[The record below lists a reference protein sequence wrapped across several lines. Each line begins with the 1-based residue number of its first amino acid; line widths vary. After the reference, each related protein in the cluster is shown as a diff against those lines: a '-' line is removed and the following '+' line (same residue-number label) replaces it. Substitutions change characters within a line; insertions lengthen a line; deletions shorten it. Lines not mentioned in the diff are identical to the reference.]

1 MAAAPAASG
10 IACSSPRRA
19 TTTPPAIAAS
29 AVSSSSTSM
38 TDITCQALCVE
49 AASTPATVR
58 FRLYQG
64 RKSDSASTRP
74 PRTAIP
80 P

>member
-1 MAAAPAASG
+1 
-10 IACSSPRRA
+10 
-19 TTTPPAIAAS
+19 
-29 AVSSSSTSM
+29 M

-49 AASTPATVR
+49 AASTPPTVR

-74 PRTAIP
+74 PAIARAP
-80 P
+80 